1 MNILRKFQKTI
12 KRYEMLLQENQ
23 EEAKKGK
30 NDFIKDVELI
40 KKALNKY
47 IDETA
52 KELQIWCDTSVAV
65 FEKKDNRLY
74 LKIKKKI
81 DMAIVNHYLNKL
93 SGYLSKAGLL
103 QKRLLKI
110 EQRFK
115 QYQYFIS

>member
-40 KKALNKY
+40 KKALNEY

-65 FEKKDNRLY
+65 FEKK
-74 LKIKKKI
+74 IT
-81 DMAIVNHYLNKL
+81 
-93 SGYLSKAGLL
+93 GY
-103 QKRLLKI
+103 I
-110 EQRFK
+110 
-115 QYQYFIS
+115 